1 MQADKQGFCPH
12 TRVHSGVEAS
22 LAEFGWGQSLALSGD
37 LNQLSLC
44 WWPPTTF
51 CINPTHRSPSSP
63 TSSPLVLVDPFRMLL
78 YPKCLFQ
85 ELFWRISSN
94 LSSRHQEAKIG
105 GTFYFFH
112 FSAQR
117 HCHNDHSGLININ
130 ATQTDSHYTATPCM
144 GGWLG
149 WWVGNISWPR
159 CRVINFVQSS
169 LQLLKLLIDSSLS
182 AA

>member
-1 MQADKQGFCPH
+1 MLTCKDSPH

-37 LNQLSLC
+37 LNQLSLSADGLQQLSVLIQHTGA
-44 WWPPTTF
+44 PLAQ
-51 CINPTHRSPSSP
+51 

-78 YPKCLFQ
+78 FPKCLFQ

-94 LSSRHQEAKIG
+94 LSSRHQEAKIERHVLL
-105 GTFYFFH
+105 FH

-117 HCHNDHSGLININ
+117 HCHNDHSGSININ

-149 WWVGNISWPR
+149 WWVGNTSWPR